1 MSRWQIR
8 RDPTLAPSDMSR
20 HREFHSPRP
29 TPTSLRGCSQW
40 KPSASSMT
48 APSAPKAVCQTGPAK
63 VSRNDRGLSRGT
75 GGTILQQPPTL
86 RCSRAEQT
94 RYTLQT
100 SGQKFYARPNCRS
113 PTRIQSQ
120 TRRYSQAA
128 SCIHCPAPYGWR
140 MMRPTSKVLNGH
152 IEVTALWR
160 DHLYSLVSP
169 PSEYRKSSK
178 MGRSEREV
186 PTSSTQSDCQ
196 RKAHANPKE

>member
-1 MSRWQIR
+1 MTTPSVPIVACQSSPANASR
-8 RDPTLAPSDMSR
+8 D
-20 HREFHSPRP
+20 
-29 TPTSLRGCSQW
+29 
-40 KPSASSMT
+40 
-48 APSAPKAVCQTGPAK
+48 
-63 VSRNDRGLSRGT
+63 DRGFPRRT
-75 GGTILQQPPTL
+75 GGARLQLPPTL

-152 IEVTALWR
+152 IEITALWR
-160 DHLYSLVSP
+160 DQLYSLVSP
-169 PSEYRKSSK
+169 PRANIGNRRKWAGLN
-178 MGRSEREV
+178 GRSRRAAPNTTKRHT
-186 PTSSTQSDCQ
+186 PTPLCNGNTPT
-196 RKAHANPKE
+196 PKNGKCPEGVQPT